1 VNLKVSINF
10 AKVYCQGEE
19 WMLPLKRILVPTD
32 FSKPAQEAFKAAVEL
47 AQHFSAQLLMVHI
60 VPPVPVPYQPMVSP
74 APAFDITAYL
84 QDMVKIS
91 RDTLQNYTNEH
102 VPQGV
107 PASVSVAAGDPAY
120 EILRLA
126 KELDSDIIVIATQ
139 GHGGWRHFLFGS
151 VAEKVVRLAECPVLV
166 VHAPEAVRAATSS

>member
-1 VNLKVSINF
+1 
-10 AKVYCQGEE
+10 
-19 WMLPLKRILVPTD
+19 MLPLKRILVPTD
-32 FSKPAQEAFKAAVEL
+32 FSEPAQEAFKTAVEL

-84 QDMVKIS
+84 QDLVKIS
-91 RDTLQNYTNEH
+91 KDNLQNYANDH

-107 PASVSVAAGDPAY
+107 PATTSVAAGDPAY

-126 KELDSDIIVIATQ
+126 KELEADIIVIATH

-151 VAEKVVRLAECPVLV
+151 VAEKVVRQAACPVLV
-166 VHAPEAVRAATSS
+166 VHAPPEAK

>member
-126 KELDSDIIVIATQ
+126 KELDSDIIVIATH

>member
-1 VNLKVSINF
+1 
-10 AKVYCQGEE
+10 
-19 WMLPLKRILVPTD
+19 MLPLKKILVPTD
-32 FSKPAQEAFKAAVEL
+32 FSEPAQEAFERALEL
-47 AQHFSAQLLMVHI
+47 ARHFSAQLLMVHI

-84 QDMVKIS
+84 QDLVKIS
-91 RDTLQNYTNEH
+91 KDNLQNYVNDH

-107 PASVSVAAGDPAY
+107 PATVSVAAGDPAY

-126 KELDSDIIVIATQ
+126 KELEADIIVIATH

-151 VAEKVVRLAECPVLV
+151 VAEKVVRLAEPPVLV
-166 VHAPEAVRAATSS
+166 VHAPSEAKST

>member
-1 VNLKVSINF
+1 
-10 AKVYCQGEE
+10 
-19 WMLPLKRILVPTD
+19 MLPLKRILVPTD
-32 FSKPAQEAFKAAVEL
+32 FSEPAQEAFQAAVEL

-60 VPPVPVPYQPMVSP
+60 VPPVPVPYQPLVSP

-84 QDMVKIS
+84 QELVKIS
-91 RDTLQNYTNEH
+91 KETLQNYVTEH

-107 PASVSVAAGDPAY
+107 PATISVAAGDPAY

-126 KELDSDIIVIATQ
+126 KELDADIIVIATH

-151 VAEKVVRLAECPVLV
+151 VAEKVVRQAECPVLV
-166 VHAPEAVRAATSS
+166 VHAPKVEGGGRGA